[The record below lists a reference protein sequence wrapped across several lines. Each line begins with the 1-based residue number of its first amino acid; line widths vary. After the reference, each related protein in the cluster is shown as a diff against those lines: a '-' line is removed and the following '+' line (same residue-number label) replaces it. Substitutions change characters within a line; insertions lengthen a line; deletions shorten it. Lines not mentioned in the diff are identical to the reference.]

1 MSLEQELALIEK
13 DFQAK
18 KAASKANF
26 DAVVKNFRRHFPE
39 TELKFIDS
47 IEVAG
52 KLNFEYP
59 ATFEVTGRT
68 FAIALGDREENPEL
82 LIKTQSERFCQIGAR
97 LTVKNSRREIAEEIY
112 RAIKAFNF

>member
-18 KAASKANF
+18 KAARKANF
-26 DAVVKNFRRHFPE
+26 DAVVGNFRRQFPE
-39 TELKFIDS
+39 TELTFIDS

-59 ATFEVTGRT
+59 ATFEVTGHT
-68 FAIALGDREENPEL
+68 SAIALRDREENPEL
-82 LIKTQSERFCQIGAR
+82 LVETQKGKFGGFR
-97 LTVKNSRREIAEEIY
+97 LA
-112 RAIKAFNF
+112 